1 MACLGVHMRSAVRV
15 VCLVLLFSLVW
26 TAQERAASAG
36 PALDDDKS
44 KRPASAPPVAPATSP
59 PASGA
64 AAGSSS
70 GLGDEPDCSKA
81 ASDPRCQALGTGDRD
96 EVDFGV
102 GVRLRSIWLPKSFL
116 ELFVTRA
123 AGGAHNYGIGVDL
136 TRRRGTTELQLGF
149 EYERINIGQGVYINK
164 GDDVAAG
171 DEADYVL
178 GPDAARHQFGW
189 FTIEFTFLNHAQIN
203 KTFAIRY
210 GGGIG
215 LGILTGEIDHYNI
228 LCTSATN
235 SAPEPGC
242 VPQRFGGTGNY
253 TEGTETLVA
262 YGLPPVFPVVNAILG
277 LEIKPT
283 DKMTINIE
291 GGIRTLPF
299 VGVSSSVFF

>member
-1 MACLGVHMRSAVRV
+1 MRLTAPV
-15 VCLVLLFSLVW
+15 VCLVLLVW
-26 TAQERAASAG
+26 TAVGARPAAAG
-36 PALDDDKS
+36 PALDDDKA
-44 KRPASAPPVAPATSP
+44 KQPVP
-59 PASGA
+59 A
-64 AAGSSS
+64 AAASPGP
-70 GLGDEPDCSKA
+70 PDCGKVPG
-81 ASDPRCQALGTGDRD
+81 DPRCQALGVVDKD
-96 EVDFGV
+96 NEVDFGV
-102 GVRLRSIWLPKSFL
+102 GVRLRSVWLPRSIL

-149 EYERINIGQGVYINK
+149 EYEHINIGQGVYINK
-164 GDDVAAG
+164 GDDVATG

-178 GPDAARHQFGW
+178 GPNASRHQFGW
-189 FTIEFTFLNHAQIN
+189 FTIEFTFLNHAEIT
-203 KTFAIRY
+203 KWLAVRY

-215 LGILTGEIDHYNI
+215 LGILNGEIDHYNI
-228 LCTSATN
+228 LCTNATN
-235 SAPEPGC
+235 TAPEPGC
-242 VPQRFGGTGNY
+242 VPRRFPGGTGAY

>member
-1 MACLGVHMRSAVRV
+1 MRSAARV

-26 TAQERAASAG
+26 TSQERAASAG
-36 PALDDDKS
+36 PALDDDKAR
-44 KRPASAPPVAPATSP
+44 RPASQPPVTPA
-59 PASGA
+59 ASGSS
-64 AAGSSS
+64 AGSPSA
-70 GLGDEPDCSKA
+70 LGDEPDCSKA
-81 ASDPRCQALGTGDRD
+81 AGDPRCQALGAGDRD

-102 GVRLRSIWLPKSFL
+102 GVRLRSIWLPRSIL

-149 EYERINIGQGVYINK
+149 EYEHINIGQGVYINK

-189 FTIEFTFLNHAQIN
+189 FTIEFTFLNHAEIN
-203 KTFAIRY
+203 KTFSIRY

-242 VPQRFGGTGNY
+242 VPPRFGGTGMY
-253 TEGTETLVA
+253 TERTETLVA